1 MIGAALESASVQ
13 EAVALVDR
21 ALRAHGG
28 GAHVAAFGP
37 DIEDMEDSDRHVQ
50 LRLTGLCTGCPYW
63 PVTLGVTIEPLLSRE
78 LGPVTVSIEGKQVS
92 ESTKKRLTLLA
103 NHSPLFDSINSDQ
116 GGHHACDH

>member
-1 MIGAALESASVQ
+1 VTGALQADSVR
-13 EAVALVDR
+13 EAVGLVDR

-28 GAHVAAFGP
+28 GAHVAAFGD
-37 DIEDMEDSDRHVQ
+37 DIQDMEESERHIQ

-103 NHSPLFDSINSDQ
+103 RHSPLFDSINSDSEVA
-116 GGHHACDH
+116 HDCDH

>member
-1 MIGAALESASVQ
+1 MTGALQADAVQSAVG
-13 EAVALVDR
+13 LVDR

-28 GAHVAAFGP
+28 GAHVAAFG
-37 DIEDMEDSDRHVQ
+37 DGIQDMEHTERHVQ

-92 ESTKKRLTLLA
+92 ESTRARLTLLA
-103 NHSPLFDSINSDQ
+103 HHSPLFDSISSDEAGSDD
-116 GGHHACDH
+116 GGS